1 MHDNVTIMNKL
12 RIGVV
17 GVTGYTGIELL
28 KILDN
33 HPMADIKFV
42 GANSNYGPYPVSYTH
57 LTLQTNREV

>member
-1 MHDNVTIMNKL
+1 MNKL

-42 GANSNYGPYPVSYTH
+42 GANGLINYSSLNY
-57 LTLQTNREV
+57 